1 MLFWS
6 MVLFVLGILAIL
18 DSQFNY
24 GYLFRTANSA
34 LFMLVSLGILIR
46 TRMLEKAGIKERLL
60 LNNDEL
66 RARMLKL
73 RGEQKNKQGDDSQ
86 TGEHPKT
93 EVEAE
98 Y

>member
-1 MLFWS
+1 MLIWS
-6 MVLFVLGILAIL
+6 MVLFVLGILALL

-34 LFMLVSLGILIR
+34 VFMLVSLGILIR
-46 TRMLEKAGIKERLL
+46 TRMLEKMGIKERLL

-73 RGEQKNKQGDDSQ
+73 REQEKSQPETEARTKQLS
-86 TGEHPKT
+86 E
-93 EVEAE
+93 EAVKADF
-98 Y
+98 

>member
-6 MVLFVLGILAIL
+6 LTLFALGILALL

-34 LFMLVSLGILIR
+34 VFMLVSLGILVR
-46 TRMLEKAGIKERLL
+46 TRLLEKMGYKERLL

-66 RARMLKL
+66 RSRMLKL
-73 RGEQKNKQGDDSQ
+73 KDEKKGVEKGAPKQ
-86 TGEHPKT
+86 
-93 EVEAE
+93 EAAV
-98 Y
+98 